1 MKDMR
6 YLFAV
11 TQGAAYVGASRL
23 ALALAMVGWLA
34 CSGPSSGAGSA
45 PDAGTDSG
53 MDSGVPERRMFV
65 TSTVQTAAL
74 GGVAGADE
82 LCAMQAA
89 DANLVG
95 DFKAWLSTL
104 SSSVSDRLA
113 HSSVP
118 YVLVD
123 GTMVASDWDDL
134 VDGALLA
141 PINRDASGQLRTGD
155 AWTGTLATGA
165 SYLGSDCASFTSGSA
180 GAAQCGAVG
189 STTLTWTENIVP
201 ACSTRLRL
209 YCIEQ

>member
-1 MKDMR
+1 
-6 YLFAV
+6 
-11 TQGAAYVGASRL
+11 
-23 ALALAMVGWLA
+23 
-34 CSGPSSGAGSA
+34 
-45 PDAGTDSG
+45 
-53 MDSGVPERRMFV
+53 MFV

-141 PINRDASGQLRTGD
+141 PINR
-155 AWTGTLATGA
+155 TGA

-201 ACSTRLRL
+201 ACSSRLRL